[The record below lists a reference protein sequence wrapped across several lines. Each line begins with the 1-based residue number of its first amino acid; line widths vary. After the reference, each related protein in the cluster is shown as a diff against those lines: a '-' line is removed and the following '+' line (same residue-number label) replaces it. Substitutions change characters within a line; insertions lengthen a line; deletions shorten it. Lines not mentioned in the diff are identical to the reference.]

1 MSQEGTYRKACRS
14 KKQGDFKNRSGATGA
29 KNTKYQKQAT
39 LQVEEEEVCSLY
51 VLGSQDAIK
60 VNMTVAGRELELIID
75 TGATITVI
83 PRETYEKQLSHV
95 KVQSSNVKLQ
105 SYYGQTLSVRGEV
118 AAIRGKVVVVNA
130 ANKTAVLARNWLS
143 QLKLDWAS
151 LFSLNVL
158 DPVHEFPELFKEGMG
173 KLQGVQAKITL
184 SANARPAFHKARPVP
199 FALQAKVD
207 TEIDRL
213 VREGVLTPVEQSEWA
228 SPIVV
233 VRKSDGSIRLCGDYK
248 VTINEYLGNIEYPTP
263 NAQDLFATLAG
274 GRRFTRLDL
283 KQAYQQMEVDTESQQ
298 YLTINTRK
306 GLFTYTRMPFGI
318 RTARVRQVLQ
328 RLKQRGVRPK
338 KDKYHEGLKPTE
350 GKVKAIREAPE
361 PRNVTELKA
370 VLGLLNYY
378 SHFLPNLSNT
388 LQALYELLQKGK
400 QWRWTRKHRTAFNAA
415 KNKLLQSG
423 FLTHYDLSRPVKLK
437 CDASPYGIGACLSHE
452 FEDGS
457 ERPVAFASRTLSSAE
472 KGYPQ
477 IERYPGVSSS
487 KAAEVGTNLSAYKY
501 NPEFKAGEENKEA
514 DMLSRLPMEVNI
526 IDPNQELY
534 HVDCCKNL
542 PVTAAEVARQTKADP
557 ILRRA
562 FQYTLSGWNWK
573 SHMDPRVQPYSRRSD
588 ELSVEENCLLWGT
601 RVIIPQKLQSRVLA
615 DLQENLL
622 GSNRMKALARSYIWW
637 PSLDMTLEELC
648 KKYEICQSQRNK
660 PAAGIP
666 HPWMYPTAPWERV
679 HADFVE
685 LKTYTSNGQLAVA
698 LRLRKESWKQFV
710 LCDINEPLTVTIQ
723 NESQICWLTESRSI
737 GMYDTQVGGFSTTG
751 NQMAIEG
758 SANAYCNAAH
768 DVAASC
774 CK

>member
-338 KDKYHEGLKPTE
+338 KDKCEFGQSE
-350 GKVKAIREAPE
+350 
-361 PRNVTELKA
+361 VT
-370 VLGLLNYY
+370 
-378 SHFLPNLSNT
+378 
-388 LQALYELLQKGK
+388 
-400 QWRWTRKHRTAFNAA
+400 
-415 KNKLLQSG
+415 
-423 FLTHYDLSRPVKLK
+423 
-437 CDASPYGIGACLSHE
+437 
-452 FEDGS
+452 
-457 ERPVAFASRTLSSAE
+457 
-472 KGYPQ
+472 
-477 IERYPGVSSS
+477 
-487 KAAEVGTNLSAYKY
+487 
-501 NPEFKAGEENKEA
+501 
-514 DMLSRLPMEVNI
+514 
-526 IDPNQELY
+526 
-534 HVDCCKNL
+534 
-542 PVTAAEVARQTKADP
+542 
-557 ILRRA
+557 
-562 FQYTLSGWNWK
+562 
-573 SHMDPRVQPYSRRSD
+573 
-588 ELSVEENCLLWGT
+588 
-601 RVIIPQKLQSRVLA
+601 
-615 DLQENLL
+615 
-622 GSNRMKALARSYIWW
+622 
-637 PSLDMTLEELC
+637 
-648 KKYEICQSQRNK
+648 
-660 PAAGIP
+660 
-666 HPWMYPTAPWERV
+666 
-679 HADFVE
+679 
-685 LKTYTSNGQLAVA
+685 
-698 LRLRKESWKQFV
+698 
-710 LCDINEPLTVTIQ
+710 
-723 NESQICWLTESRSI
+723 
-737 GMYDTQVGGFSTTG
+737 
-751 NQMAIEG
+751 
-758 SANAYCNAAH
+758 
-768 DVAASC
+768 
-774 CK
+774 